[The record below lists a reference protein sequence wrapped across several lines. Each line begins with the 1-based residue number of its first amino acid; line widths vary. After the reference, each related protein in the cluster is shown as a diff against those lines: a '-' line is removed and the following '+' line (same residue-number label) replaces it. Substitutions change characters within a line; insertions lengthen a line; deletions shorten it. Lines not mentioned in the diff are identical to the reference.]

1 MSHSLNQRLNES
13 LRDAMLAYYL
23 AHKIP
28 TVQAGK
34 ITNADDLY
42 EYWLLD
48 VQVSQAVPTSP
59 VACAIASLQQY
70 ITRIQLG
77 LEPGY
82 ETQGM
87 SPKQDQ
93 MWREHLHA
101 YPLWSASQQL
111 CYHPANY
118 LDPTLRRDKTDSFQ
132 HLENDL
138 SQYRLQ
144 ADTVLTAVQS
154 YLGRFEEMA
163 NIRTLNGYI
172 DGNASELHTST
183 YYFVGK
189 STSEKAYYWRSLD
202 LSKRSSSDGKK
213 PSVQAWSDWKK
224 INLTLSDDTAEQSIR
239 PVFMNNRLYLIWAE
253 CVKPEPV
260 RNGAMPDTQLDT
272 KDHRHEWFA
281 GHYVKFRLNFSY
293 KKYDDTWSAPK
304 ACINQYC
311 ATEEVNTASIA
322 LLKAITQTV
331 AIVDAESPARL
342 FLGVH
347 APMHTDPQRQQHFTG
362 KFFQAVYLD
371 QHFNVTT
378 AADGGSPERYK
389 VLPGS
394 DLAQEISRLVEVL
407 DVNQRKKVQ
416 TVITGKVDNHM
427 GYYSEFLPGSARQY
441 FTFFGYKNPGDLQ
454 FKITPYTQ
462 RDLTI
467 IRQQAPF
474 SEENHWNFESK
485 QHYIN
490 DIETGALTFDSTTN
504 DLIITSTLKS
514 SFLQTY
520 SITLEKNG
528 LTIVL
533 KTKPLTDPTAMQF
546 ELGSGSII
554 IDERDDYDATL
565 YALYFRNTLTQETFP
580 NFVHDKDTPLITIK
594 KGSIHSKQASLE
606 GTFVDRLALMHLYA
620 HMHSPIEVI
629 LTRYKTYT
637 NPQNNNQQELH
648 QQNFFSGKDVS
659 VVPSQLRAYKHVI
672 MSANFSGYELTKIID
687 ANSNRILNF
696 QDAAL
701 DSLAGSSPELPA
713 KHSVTAHIPVPDS
726 TTDTT
731 LTLIHGV
738 LCLGV
743 EESESK
749 ILGYALKAI
758 TLKVAPRSHGI
769 QLTQQRAPSITTLA
783 SPPLGIAEF
792 IDFSTSTLVKDP
804 PAPIRLNTCFAG
816 KLVDA
821 ASISLEH
828 LYSFSPKRW
837 KEPPL
842 TANGT
847 ADDID
852 FNGANGKYFWELFMY
867 VPWLIA
873 YRLNQEQQ
881 YVEAQA
887 WLKYVFDPGRNAA
900 ANSDRPA
907 YWGFSELTLDTRGNG
922 EVDSD
927 PHRSALA
934 APVHFRKA
942 IYQFYL
948 DILLNRGDAA
958 YRQLTADSL
967 TQAKLWYTRAHQL
980 LESRPTITRVEPWAS
995 ITLEKLAKSQSKA
1008 LRQLERQAQ
1017 SVNENRPINGLSLP
1031 FLTDTDDLCLPF
1043 NPDLVAR
1050 WDKLESRLHNLRYNL
1065 DISGKP
1071 LRLPLYAP
1079 PLSPHRLLASQGKGA
1094 LGQDGLGALPPAPL
1108 SHYRFQVMLSHA
1120 KDATDTL
1127 IQFGNTM
1134 LSLNERKEQAE
1145 LLELQQQQAW
1155 DLANVIVSQQQQA
1168 LRIDEKNR
1176 ETLEAGRQIIEGR
1189 AHYYER
1195 QLAEGVSSAEAQS
1208 GLLYLRSAGF
1218 EAAAAV
1224 AGAAAGVAMLAPNIV
1239 GMSVGGSRWEGP
1251 FHATQALAQG
1261 AATALRSSAADL
1273 DRTEQ
1278 FNRRAQEWTQARDQA
1293 HFELTQIDVQKQAYA
1308 EQEKAT
1314 RLQLRLAQTSL
1325 AQAWSS
1331 YQLLTKRFSK
1341 ARLYD
1346 WVNAQL
1352 GQFFYQAYDLC
1363 LSLCQ
1368 AAETSWRYEMAD
1380 FERTFINPGAWNNS
1394 YRGYLAGEALKLSLL
1409 NMNRDYLHHHA
1420 RDLEIVKTLS
1430 LRHRLSDCEVTSLGT
1445 TEAADQPDPWAQH
1458 KKNLVEKGML
1468 SFKLTKALFDQDYP
1482 GQVLRRIKSISLSLP
1497 ATLGPYEDVRAI
1509 LTQTSNQIELPTGAA
1524 LKDIRTNQQ
1533 IALSTGLDDN
1543 GLFTLMFEG
1552 NDRYLPFEYTGAIS
1566 DWNLAF
1572 PEPARQKV
1580 LLESINDIVI
1590 HVRYTARAAAASGGS
1605 R

>member
-28 TVQAGK
+28 PAQAGK
-34 ITNADDLY
+34 INNADDLY

-93 MWREHLHA
+93 MWREQLHA

-138 SQYRLQ
+138 SQYRLH

-189 STSEKAYYWRSLD
+189 STSEKAYYWRSMD
-202 LSKRSSSDGKK
+202 LSKRSSSDAKK
-213 PSVQAWSDWKK
+213 PSARAWSDWKK

-260 RNGAMPDTQLDT
+260 RNVATAET
-272 KDHRHEWFA
+272 KDDEKDVLIEWFA
-281 GHYVKFRLNFSY
+281 SHYVKFRLNFSY
-293 KKYDDTWSAPK
+293 KKYDDSWSAPK

-311 ATEEVNTASIA
+311 ATEEVNASTATF
-322 LLKAITQTV
+322 LKAVTQTI
-331 AIVDAESPARL
+331 AIADADTPNTL

-347 APMHTDPQRQQHFTG
+347 APVRTDPKQQGHFTG
-362 KFFQAVYLD
+362 KFFQAIHLD
-371 QHFNVTT
+371 QHFNITT
-378 AADGGSPERYK
+378 VADGGSPERYK

-394 DLAQEISRLVEVL
+394 KLSEDISRLLEVF
-407 DVNQRKKVQ
+407 DVSQREKVQ
-416 TVITGKVDNHM
+416 SVITGEANNNN
-427 GYYSEFLPGSARQY
+427 GYYSELLPANARQY
-441 FTFFGYKNPGDLQ
+441 FTYFGYRNPNNLQ
-454 FKITPYTQ
+454 FKIAPYTQ
-462 RDLTI
+462 RTVTI
-467 IRQQAPF
+467 LHQQTPF
-474 SEENHWNFESK
+474 SEKNKFWNFEEK
-485 QHYIN
+485 QA
-490 DIETGALTFDSTTN
+490 DIDDVIKGSPTFDSNTN
-504 DLIITSTLKS
+504 KLIINSQLNKKFRQTYQVTLKKEGVTVTLKTEDS
-514 SFLQTY
+514 LDDPNAMQLELSEGS
-520 SITLEKNG
+520 SITGTES
-528 LTIVL
+528 
-533 KTKPLTDPTAMQF
+533 
-546 ELGSGSII
+546 ELVN
-554 IDERDDYDATL
+554 DF
-565 YALYFRNTLTQETFP
+565 YALYFRNTLTHEEFP
-580 NFVHDKDTPLITIK
+580 NFVHDKNKLLITPLAQATPTSTLSL
-594 KGSIHSKQASLE
+594 KGK
-606 GTFVDRLALMHLYA
+606 FVDKLAFVHLYTQA
-620 HMHSPIEVI
+620 QIPMQVS
-629 LTRYKTYT
+629 LTRYGTYT
-637 NPQNNNQQELH
+637 APQGNNAGSTLAQLH
-648 QQNFFSGKDVS
+648 LQNTLKLENTKVS
-659 VVPSQLRAYKHVI
+659 TANLRAYKHII
-672 MSANFSGYELTKIID
+672 MSANFADYPLTDTID

-696 QDAAL
+696 QNTAH

-713 KHSVTAHIPVPDS
+713 THSVTAHIPVPDEPAES
-726 TTDTT
+726 II
-731 LTLIHGV
+731 TLIHGV
-738 LCLGV
+738 LTLETSTNGT
-743 EESESK
+743 K

-758 TLKVAPRSHGI
+758 TLKVAAKSRGTALI
-769 QLTQQRAPSITTLA
+769 QQRAPTITRLA
-783 SPPLGIAEF
+783 SKALGTAEF
-792 IDFSTSTLVKDP
+792 IDFSASTLVGA
-804 PAPIRLNTCFAG
+804 APVAIRLNTCFAG
-816 KLVDA
+816 KLVEA
-821 ASISLEH
+821 ASIGLEQ
-828 LYSFSPKRW
+828 LYALSPKQW

-842 TANGT
+842 IASEA

-852 FNGANGKYFWELFMY
+852 FNGANGKYFWELFLY

-873 YRLNQEQQ
+873 HRLNQEQQ

-887 WLKYVFDPGRNAA
+887 WLKYVFDPGRNAT

-907 YWGFSELTLDTRGNG
+907 YWGFSELTRDTRGNG

-927 PHRSALA
+927 PHQSALA

-942 IYQFYL
+942 VYQFYL

-1008 LRQLERQAQ
+1008 LRQLERQAEYI
-1017 SVNENRPINGLSLP
+1017 NENRPINGNSLP

-1043 NPDLVAR
+1043 NPDVVAR

-1094 LGQDGLGALPPAPL
+1094 LDQDGFGKLPPAPL
-1108 SHYRFQVMLSHA
+1108 SNYRFQVMLSHA

-1155 DLANVIVSQQQQA
+1155 DLASVIVSQQQQA

-1176 ETLEAGRQIIEGR
+1176 ETLDAGRQIIEGR

-1195 QLAEGVSSAEAQS
+1195 QLAEGVSSAEAQA

-1278 FNRRAQEWTQARDQA
+1278 FNRRAQEWVYARDQA
-1293 HFELTQIDVQKQAYA
+1293 HFELAQIDVQKQAYA
-1308 EQEKAT
+1308 EQEQAT

-1325 AQAWSS
+1325 AQAWAS

-1368 AAETSWRYEMAD
+1368 AAEASWRYEMAD

-1409 NMNRDYLHHHA
+1409 SMNRDYLHHQV

-1430 LRHRLSDCEVTSLGT
+1430 LRHRLSDCEVTSLGPPMRQISQT
-1445 TEAADQPDPWAQH
+1445 RGPGI
-1458 KKNLVEKGML
+1458 KKTWSK
-1468 SFKLTKALFDQDYP
+1468 KA
-1482 GQVLRRIKSISLSLP
+1482 RS
-1497 ATLGPYEDVRAI
+1497 
-1509 LTQTSNQIELPTGAA
+1509 
-1524 LKDIRTNQQ
+1524 
-1533 IALSTGLDDN
+1533 
-1543 GLFTLMFEG
+1543 
-1552 NDRYLPFEYTGAIS
+1552 
-1566 DWNLAF
+1566 
-1572 PEPARQKV
+1572 
-1580 LLESINDIVI
+1580 
-1590 HVRYTARAAAASGGS
+1590 ASS
-1605 R
+1605 